1 MTAPAGETVKNDLTL
16 AATSQPIRSGREEIL
31 NDVSD
36 EGMREDIGG
45 GGRCPLACTFLQAD
59 QKRLFEFQK
68 SQSKQHLDASGR
80 D

>member
-45 GGRCPLACTFLQAD
+45 GGALSPGLY
-59 QKRLFEFQK
+59 LFT
-68 SQSKQHLDASGR
+68 G
-80 D
+80 